1 MEINQKRQPDTQPAR
16 DALSSAPEARHRRP
30 SGLDRQLTLQR
41 WALGG
46 IGAVG
51 LGALLTLAG
60 CPANLEDPQRFAD
73 GGAITTGPGAIPT
86 CLQTLF
92 SGTGKCSGNVCHSAG
107 AMPAGGLDLT
117 SPNVA
122 ARLINVPA
130 THGDIDFDGGGVTCP
145 MAKLIDTSNP
155 SASWLLIKINGT
167 QGTCGSAMPQVGTLT
182 SAEKT
187 CIQNYVTTV
196 SADAGTTMSG
206 GSGGAATAGGSA
218 GATTTGGAATG
229 GSAGASTNGGS
240 GGASG
245 SGASGASAGGSGGRS
260 GGASAGSGGT

>member
-1 MEINQKRQPDTQPAR
+1 M
-16 DALSSAPEARHRRP
+16 
-30 SGLDRQLTLQR
+30 TLQR
-41 WALGG
+41 WALGS
-46 IGAVG
+46 IGAIG

-73 GGAITTGPGAIPT
+73 GGAVTTNSIPP

-117 SPNVA
+117 SPDVA

-145 MAKLIDTSNP
+145 TAKLIDTSNP
-155 SASWLLIKINGT
+155 SASWLLVKINGT

-187 CIQNYVTTV
+187 CIQSYVTMV
-196 SADAGTTMSG
+196 SADAGTSMSG
-206 GSGGAATAGGSA
+206 GSGGSA
-218 GATTTGGAATG
+218 GATTTGSSGAAAG
-229 GSAGASTNGGS
+229 GSAGTATSGGS

-245 SGASGASAGGSGGRS
+245 SGASGASAGGSGGQS
-260 GGASAGSGGT
+260 GGASAGTGGM

>member
-1 MEINQKRQPDTQPAR
+1 M
-16 DALSSAPEARHRRP
+16 
-30 SGLDRQLTLQR
+30 TLQR
-41 WALGG
+41 WALGS

-73 GGAITTGPGAIPT
+73 GGAVTANSIPP

-117 SPNVA
+117 SPDVA

-145 MAKLIDTSNP
+145 PAKLIDTSNP
-155 SASWLLIKINGT
+155 SASWLLIKIDGT

-182 SAEKT
+182 SAEKS
-187 CIQNYVTTV
+187 CIQNYITTV
-196 SADAGTTMSG
+196 SADAGTSMSG
-206 GSGGAATAGGSA
+206 GSGGSATSGGSGGATASGGSS
-218 GATTTGGAATG
+218 GAATG
-229 GSAGASTNGGS
+229 GSAGASTSGGS

-245 SGASGASAGGSGGRS
+245 SGASGASAGGASAGGSGGQS
-260 GGASAGSGGT
+260 GGASAGTGGM